1 MSTKSNTRLSEQLP
15 YQRYDGTNTGD
26 YYLWFAMITMVIIAT
41 SLVSCIFDRMVAI
54 IYPLPAHITITLAV
68 IMTSLEV
75 FVGIIIALCV
85 LVAFRPA
92 PHTNESIRTWRR
104 ADGFFRAFV
113 VIASSIVLGCW
124 YLVLGSLY
132 MAIYNIFSAVLV
144 FWLSL
149 DILAETTRRGIS
161 DVAWRLFLA

>member
-1 MSTKSNTRLSEQLP
+1 
-15 YQRYDGTNTGD
+15 
-26 YYLWFAMITMVIIAT
+26 
-41 SLVSCIFDRMVAI
+41 
-54 IYPLPAHITITLAV
+54 
-68 IMTSLEV
+68 MTSLEV

-92 PHTNESIRTWRR
+92 PHTKESIRTWRR